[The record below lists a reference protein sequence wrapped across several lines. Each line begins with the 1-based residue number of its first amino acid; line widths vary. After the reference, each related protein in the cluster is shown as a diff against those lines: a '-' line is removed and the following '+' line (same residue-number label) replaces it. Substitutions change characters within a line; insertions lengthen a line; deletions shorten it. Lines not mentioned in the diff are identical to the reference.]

1 MTEKLKTEIIKASNY
16 LGSNKL
22 VYEINFWFGVSQS
35 LKISG
40 VELLQNPNYDLMFE
54 YGNGI
59 NEKELDALVQQGFLI
74 KVSEDIDE
82 HDPLEKTIEYEIIKA
97 V

>member
-1 MTEKLKTEIIKASNY
+1 MMIEKIKAEITKASNY

-59 NEKELDALVQQGFLI
+59 NEKELVALEQQGFLI
-74 KVSEDIDE
+74 KVSETIDKY
-82 HDPLEKTIEYEIIKA
+82 DPPLSEE
-97 V
+97 

>member
-1 MTEKLKTEIIKASNY
+1 MMLEKLKTEITKASNH

-40 VELLQNPNYDLMFE
+40 VELLQNPNYDLM
-54 YGNGI
+54 G
-59 NEKELDALVQQGFLI
+59 
-74 KVSEDIDE
+74 
-82 HDPLEKTIEYEIIKA
+82 
-97 V
+97 